1 MIFSLIFAKII
12 SKPMTNPFDSLP
24 LIRAGFA
31 SPADEH
37 MEPDLDY
44 NALFKRNPSA
54 TMARRVQGHSMVD
67 AFIPHNSIVVIDKSI
82 KPINNSIVAV
92 TLDGETIIKH
102 IVSTP
107 DGRWLLPAN
116 KRYKSMRLEDGMD
129 FSVWGTATYCII
141 ELFDFNRYGRTH

>member
-1 MIFSLIFAKII
+1 
-12 SKPMTNPFDSLP
+12 MTNPFNSIP
-24 LIRAGFA
+24 LIKAGFP
-31 SPADEH
+31 SPAQEH
-37 MEPDLDY
+37 LEPDLDY

-54 TMARRVQGHSMVD
+54 TMARRVQGHSMID

-102 IVSTP
+102 IVNTP
-107 DGRWLLPAN
+107 EGHWLLPAN
-116 KRYKSMRLEDGMD
+116 KKFKPVKLEDGMD

-141 ELFDFNRYGRTH
+141 ELFDFNRYGRTY